1 MRITFRQ
8 GIVRHQ
14 TDISGSPAFLQKVGQ
29 YVNLIVSPDPTIV
42 TFAHGQK
49 NYLYTEAT
57 SVSQAWGPF
66 DTGTNY
72 WLYWDIN
79 LVNGERTFGSTVYEP
94 LVSANQPSL
103 SCVDSFGIP
112 CVIAGR
118 MWYNTVRN
126 IMYEYNGASWVEV
139 VRVFACKLE
148 LGTTIRSMSIR
159 TPEFIGTQVGL
170 TTPAYAGAIAFDTA
184 GKPIRTGDRKFFTTE
199 DMFLTGVPTGAS
211 LKVNNIVLIG
221 QAQEPISAFHV
232 VEFVDYNKIIHASPF
247 NSLNKIYGI
256 IEEDAHTNDVI
267 NFVTEG
273 LIFNEQWDWDAE
285 GGFVND
291 KVYITNTGEIT
302 LIQSTPN
309 QASVGM
315 IIDRQTILFKPTQP
329 QVLLPS
335 SGVTDHGALTGLDD
349 DDHLQYFNITRG
361 DARYA
366 LISHTHTLE
375 GSLTD
380 VSITNKLPN
389 EVLTYDGATWR
400 NLPIPSV
407 ITDHGALTG
416 LNDDDHSQ
424 YHNDARGDAR
434 YSLLGHIHDDRY
446 YTEGEIDIFLSGKS
460 NVGHTHILLA
470 DLPDD
475 FTVSAPAPGQIFRFN
490 GSKWENED
498 FPAVGEVNI
507 GSNVGGGAEL
517 YNGKTGAT
525 LLFKTLIAGTNVSF
539 TEAPNTITINST
551 AAGGVEYLADLL
563 DVDITG
569 VSDKNILAFDEAES
583 KWRPLIFDAGDIC
596 LSTLCDVDVGDL
608 QPYDILRYKKP
619 TTLNYLAE
627 FSTEPANVFILDPG
641 HGDVTGVV
649 PPPPFTASF
658 ASGSSPGC
666 DAVYTV
672 IAAEYDNGWA
682 PGSTVLFVL
691 ESPPGVCPNGFSDG
705 TLTIQS
711 PGEDLWYST
720 TLVAGAGINI
730 TNTPEEVIISSSSS
744 SIIIPYDIAT
754 NYIGAPLDGDTILRF
769 AAVTKFK
776 LIGVSGSA
784 TVVKGYAGTP
794 PVSEAIFEVF
804 KTTPGGSPS
813 SIGTFAWS
821 FENEISSRVFPDEIF
836 DPDANEIILVT
847 CITADDIADFGFTIK
862 AVQE

>member
-1 MRITFRQ
+1 LRITFRQ

-14 TDISGSPAFLQKVGQ
+14 TDIGGSPTFLQKVGQ

-57 SVSQAWGPF
+57 SISQAWGPF

-94 LVSANQPSL
+94 LVRANQPSL

-159 TPEFIGTQVGL
+159 APEFIGTQVGL

-335 SGVTDHGALTGLDD
+335 SGVTDHGALSGLDD
-349 DDHLQYFNITRG
+349 DDHLQYFNTTRG

-375 GSLTD
+375 NSLTD
-380 VSITNKLPN
+380 VSIINKLPN
-389 EVLTYDGATWR
+389 EVLTYDGSTWR
-400 NLPIPSV
+400 NLPIPPV

-416 LNDDDHSQ
+416 LDDDDHPQ

-446 YTEGEIDIFLSGKS
+446 YTESEINEFLLGKS
-460 NVGHTHILLA
+460 NVGHTHILT

-498 FPAVGEVNI
+498 FPAVGEINI

-517 YNGKTGAT
+517 YNGKTGAA

-539 TEAPNTITINST
+539 TEAANTITINST
-551 AAGGVEYLADLL
+551 AAGGVEYLAELL
-563 DVDITG
+563 DVD
-569 VSDKNILAFDEAES
+569 VADE
-583 KWRPLIFDAGDIC
+583 
-596 LSTLCDVDVGDL
+596 
-608 QPYDILRYKKP
+608 QPFDILRYKNS
-619 TTLNYLAE
+619 TELNYNAYYDN
-627 FSTEPANVFILDPG
+627 EPSPLFALDVG
-641 HGDVTGVV
+641 YGDITGVL
-649 PPPPFTASF
+649 PTIPFTMTF
-658 ASGSSPGC
+658 ASGAFPGC
-666 DAVYTV
+666 NGTYTV
-672 IAAEYDNGWA
+672 NGAEYDNAGY
-682 PGSTVLFVL
+682 PDRTILFVD
-691 ESPPGVCPNGFSDG
+691 EIPSGVCPPNSTSVG
-705 TLTIQS
+705 TVTIADTGQ
-711 PGEDLWYST
+711 DLWYST
-720 TLVAGAGINI
+720 ALVAGTGINI
-730 TNTPEEVIISSSSS
+730 TNTSEQIIISSSIPSV
-744 SIIIPYDIAT
+744 IIPYDIAT

-776 LIGVSGSA
+776 LIGVSGSD

-813 SIGTFAWS
+813 SIGTFTWS
-821 FENEISSRVFPDEIF
+821 FENEISSSVFPDEIF

>member
-14 TDISGSPAFLQKVGQ
+14 TDISGSPTFLQKVGQ
-29 YVNLIVSPDPTIV
+29 FVNLIVSPDPTIV
-42 TFAHGQK
+42 AFAHGQK
-49 NYLYTEAT
+49 NYLYTEAI
-57 SVSQAWGPF
+57 SVSQAWPGPF

-79 LVNGERTFGSTVYEP
+79 LVNGERTFGFTVYEP

-103 SCVDSFGIP
+103 SCVDSFGVP
-112 CVIAGR
+112 CVITGR

-126 IMYEYNGASWVEV
+126 VMYEYNGASWVEV

-159 TPEFIGTQVGL
+159 APEFIGTQVGL
-170 TTPAYAGAIAFDTA
+170 VTPAYAGAIAFDTA

-273 LIFNEQWDWDAE
+273 LIFNEQWDWDVE

-291 KVYITNTGEIT
+291 KVYITSTGEIT

-335 SGVTDHGALTGLDD
+335 SGVTDHGALSGLDD
-349 DDHLQYFNITRG
+349 DDHLQYFNTTRG

-375 GSLTD
+375 DSLTD
-380 VSITNKLPN
+380 VSIINKLPN
-389 EVLTYDGATWR
+389 EVLTYDGSTWR
-400 NLPIPSV
+400 NLPIPPV
-407 ITDHGALTG
+407 ITDHGALLG
-416 LNDDDHSQ
+416 LDDDDHPQ
-424 YHNDARGDAR
+424 YHNDIRGDAR

-446 YTEGEIDIFLSGKS
+446 YTEGEINTFLSSKS
-460 NVGHTHILLA
+460 NIGHTHILA

-475 FTVSAPAPGQIFRFN
+475 FTVNTPAPGQIFRYN

-498 FPAVGEVNI
+498 FPAVGEVNT

-517 YNGKTGAT
+517 YNGKTGTA
-525 LLFKTLIAGTNVSF
+525 LLFKTLIAGANVSF
-539 TEAPNTITINST
+539 TEAANTITINST
-551 AAGGVEYLADLL
+551 AAGGVEYLAELL
-563 DVDITG
+563 DVD
-569 VSDKNILAFDEAES
+569 VA
-583 KWRPLIFDAGDIC
+583 
-596 LSTLCDVDVGDL
+596 DV
-608 QPYDILRYKKP
+608 QPFDILRYKNS
-619 TTLNYLAE
+619 TELNYNAYYDN
-627 FSTEPANVFILDPG
+627 EPSPLFALDEG
-641 HGDVTGVV
+641 YGDITGVL
-649 PPPPFTASF
+649 PTIPFTMTF
-658 ASGSSPGC
+658 ASGAFPGC
-666 DAVYTV
+666 NGTYTV
-672 IAAEYDNGWA
+672 NGAEYDNVGY
-682 PGSTVLFVL
+682 PNRTILFVD
-691 ESPPGVCPNGFSDG
+691 EIPSGVCPANSTSVG
-705 TLTIQS
+705 TVTIADTGQ
-711 PGEDLWYST
+711 DVWYST

-730 TNTPEEVIISSSSS
+730 TNTSEQIIISSSTPSV
-744 SIIIPYDIAT
+744 IIPYDIAT

-769 AAVTKFK
+769 AAATKFK
-776 LIGVSGSA
+776 LIGVGGSD

-794 PVSEAIFEVF
+794 PSSEAIFEVF
-804 KTTPGGSPS
+804 KATSGGSPA

-821 FENEISSRVFPDEIF
+821 FENEIFSSVSPNEIF

-847 CITADDIADFGFTIK
+847 CITADGIADFGFTIK